1 MDHQNWD
8 QVVLNK
14 APSVATDKTKH
25 ILQKEPDENVVLQ
38 APPKLGHLISKA
50 RVVKDLKQKE
60 FAAQIGISQ
69 QVLSRW
75 ETNKEIPSNADI
87 AKMERTFG
95 ITLPRVKKIKAA
107 D

>member
-1 MDHQNWD
+1 MEHQNWD
-8 QVVLNK
+8 QVVLNN
-14 APSVATDKTKH
+14 APSVATDKAK
-25 ILQKEPDENVVLQ
+25 QKEPDENVVLQ

-60 FAAQIGISQ
+60 FAAQLGISQ

-87 AKMERTFG
+87 AKMERILG
-95 ITLPRVKKIKAA
+95 ITLPRVKKIKVT